1 MQTLKT
7 AVVIFDILYG
17 IAILSFLLPLKWR
30 NKNDRV
36 SIVAFTGMIVLY
48 VANIL
53 CMQKF

>member
-1 MQTLKT
+1 MRILKEIT
-7 AVVIFDILYG
+7 IIFDVLYG
-17 IAILSFLLPLKWR
+17 IAILSFLLPLRWR

-36 SIVAFTGMIVLY
+36 SVVAFTGMILLY

>member
-17 IAILSFLLPLKWR
+17 IAILSFLLSLRWR

-36 SIVAFTGMIVLY
+36 SIVAFTGMILLY
-48 VANIL
+48 AANIL
-53 CMQKF
+53 CMQNF